1 MELPP
6 LALRTSAT
14 VELAPYIDLDGARVA
29 IALVKQRFAITRR
42 GTAVREPGASV
53 HFADQP
59 WDPDAPETST
69 IKYPCDVCLR
79 KPSTDVIVV
88 GSAMS
93 YARRAQREL
102 MVSVRVGKV
111 ARAIRVL
118 GPRRW
123 RRGVMGMALSEP
135 SPFTEMSIRWE
146 NAWGGADYTTD
157 PERPL
162 EEPRNPSGRGVA
174 RVAAAL
180 EGELG
185 PSIEDPSD
193 PITRPRAGYTPAGLG
208 AIGRHFAPR
217 RDYRGTYDDAWR
229 EERMPLLPLDF
240 DPRFDQAAPPELVAP
255 EPLKGGEP
263 VEIENMNDDGPIR
276 FALPKLRFF
285 AGLQTRDRMS
295 ELRVQLDTVLIEPN
309 ERALTMTWRAL
320 ARLPR
325 HPRDVRFVQVHEKE
339 IV

>member
-6 LALRTSAT
+6 LAQRTFAT
-14 VELAPYIDLDGARVA
+14 VQLAPAIDRD
-29 IALVKQRFAITRR
+29 
-42 GTAVREPGASV
+42 GASV
-53 HFADQP
+53 AIVLMKERFTITRGRGALRVGGASVLFADEP
-59 WDPDAPETST
+59 WDRSAPETST
-69 IKYPCDVCLR
+69 IKYPCDACLR
-79 KPSTDVIVV
+79 KPSTDVIVA

-93 YARRAQREL
+93 YARRPQREL
-102 MVSVRVGKV
+102 LVSVRVGRV
-111 ARAIRVL
+111 SRQVRVL

-123 RRGVMGMALSEP
+123 RRGLMGIALGEP
-135 SPFTEMSIRWE
+135 EPFTEARIRWE
-146 NAWGGADYTTD
+146 DAWGGADYATD
-157 PERPL
+157 PEHPI
-162 EEPRNPSGRGVA
+162 EEPRNPSGRGLV
-174 RVAAAL
+174 RVPAAL
-180 EGELG
+180 DGELG

-193 PITRPRAGYTPAGLG
+193 PITRPRARYTPAGLG

-240 DPRFDQAAPPELVAP
+240 DERFNQAAPPELVAP

-285 AGLQTRDRMS
+285 AGLRTSERMD
-295 ELRVQLDTVLIEPN
+295 ELRVQLDTVLLEPN
-309 ERALTMTWRAL
+309 ERLVTMTWRAV

-325 HPRDVRFVQVHEKE
+325 RSADVHFVQVHEKE
-339 IV
+339 LV